1 MLAAPSLQSEVVLPI
16 YEVTGIHMAA
26 AKILVV
32 DDNKVVRSVLEMQ
45 LVTHGYEV
53 TTAATGPEAVA
64 AAAANEPDLLI
75 LDLTLDADP
84 LESMRNGFT
93 LLAWLRRTLVGSALP
108 VIVHTGDKS
117 PRIDAEAEQHG
128 VYAVFRKGEST
139 FKLLELIRHALID
152 RKAA

>member
-1 MLAAPSLQSEVVLPI
+1 MQSGI
-16 YEVTGIHMAA
+16 YMAA

-53 TTAATGPEAVA
+53 TTAATGPEAVT

-84 LESMRNGFT
+84 LESMRSGFM
-93 LLAWLRRTLVGSALP
+93 LLGWLRRTLVDCGFP
-108 VIVHTGDKS
+108 VIVHTADKS
-117 PRIDAEAEQHG
+117 PRIDVEAERHG

-139 FKLLELIRHALID
+139 FKLLEIIRHALID

>member
-1 MLAAPSLQSEVVLPI
+1 
-16 YEVTGIHMAA
+16 MAA

-32 DDNKVVRSVLEMQ
+32 DDNKIVRNVLEMQ

-53 TTAATGPEAVA
+53 TTAASGPEAVA
-64 AAAANEPDLLI
+64 AATANEPDLLI
-75 LDLTLDADP
+75 LDLTLDSDP
-84 LESMRNGFT
+84 LEQMRNGFM
-93 LLAWLRRTLVGSALP
+93 LLAWLRRTLVDGYFP
-108 VIVHTGDKS
+108 VIVHTADKS

-139 FKLLELIRHALID
+139 FKLLELIRCALLD